1 MASKT
6 PEGERRTRALMA
18 RVRNLPPASQRV
30 MIWTIIE
37 QVVDT
42 ELAGL
47 SDGMLLK
54 TTDIEQLLETCEGV
68 ARNL

>member
-1 MASKT
+1 
-6 PEGERRTRALMA
+6 
-18 RVRNLPPASQRV
+18 